1 MKTVFTCALLIGLSL
16 WHGPAQ
22 ERPPKPEQSVAT
34 ERSETTAGSSAT
46 NPAPAAAKAESSAE
60 SHLVAVAESAVAKVA
75 GLGTAQTNLDSQTK
89 TNKLSA
95 SDEIQV
101 SFQGANIDMI
111 VQWLAQTTGKSVV
124 KHPQVQ
130 CQMTI
135 MSSKK
140 VSTREAINLV
150 YRALS
155 LEGFTAVESSNSILI
170 VPEGKE
176 PKLNPELLNAS
187 RKDIPEG
194 RQRLVK
200 FFPLAH
206 IQAAELRD
214 KLRGVL
220 SDKGTIDTDERAN
233 QLIITDYNENLRLLA
248 ELIREFDVPASGLVI
263 EIYALKHAE
272 AEDLGTL
279 LMQILNAQS
288 SGGSQGRPSRSSIGG
303 SSSSSSSSSSMPPGM
318 PSPGGSSPSSSDS
331 SPSSSGGSQ
340 APTQQVRIWPDK
352 AANRLVISAPKS
364 KLPEVMRLLHVL
376 DADKSQDV
384 TVRVIPLKNVNAAD
398 LVKEIGPLYQKMG
411 GRSSR
416 ETVEVA
422 ANDRSNSLIIL
433 SSESN
438 FKAIEKMVVGLD
450 TEDAMEKV
458 TRTFPLKNADAQD
471 VAKQLQDLNR
481 DQDTSSSYRYFYFSS
496 PSGSKG
502 GKKMS
507 VVADRR
513 RNCLIIQAPPSQ
525 MDNIEKMIQELDEPV
540 SDDSL
545 APRIFPLKYVSAVD
559 IEDILNE
566 LFLKRTQQR
575 SYWDYYD
582 NPEPTPD
589 RDVGRLYGKVRI
601 TSEPY
606 ANAIIVT
613 SNSKE
618 NLAVVEDVLRQLD
631 QPSEA
636 GESTLRIGL
645 KFAKAFTVANSIN
658 ILFAKQGSPALRP
671 VNQQQQPN
679 PQPNQQ
685 QALRTASQAGFEL
698 ERVVKEDGYYPW
710 LGGQPDNLR
719 GTDGRL
725 AVRAVSD
732 LVGRVR
738 AVADERSNAILISAN
753 VHFFP
758 QVLKLINDLDAQTDQ
773 VLIEAR
779 LIEVASDFLD
789 KLGVRWSPDGSQV
802 FTADDY
808 DNSILGSATARY
820 LQGFGGLSSVNTP
833 TPSGPLTSGGSMAQT
848 LTTLRSGILDGA
860 VHMDFLIQF
869 LRKTT
874 DARILA
880 EPQINIRDNETGR
893 LFVGQQVPILTAS
906 QNSGSI
912 GLSQNFEYKDVGII
926 LEVTPHINNDGD
938 VELKIHAES
947 SVVVPGVEVLSG
959 AVFNTRNFRTDITAK
974 NGQTLVLG
982 GIIQRQITEILHK
995 TPILGDIPGLKWLV
1009 NKRDQ
1014 TSRDVELMVF
1024 LRPKVTR
1031 TPQDAK
1037 SLMNEI
1043 NNKAPNVKKWGDD
1056 LHLNND
1062 ETPAP
1067 EGQMR

>member
-1 MKTVFTCALLIGLSL
+1 MKSLLLLVNLLLLGLLAPPGQAQDSPPTSEASVPPTNSTLSTNSL
-16 WHGPAQ
+16 LTA
-22 ERPPKPEQSVAT
+22 PKSSLSVD
-34 ERSETTAGSSAT
+34 T
-46 NPAPAAAKAESSAE
+46 NQVAAAEASAAE
-60 SHLVAVAESAVAKVA
+60 VA
-75 GLGTAQTNLDSQTK
+75 GRSAASTNLDSQTK
-89 TNKLSA
+89 TNTA
-95 SDEIQV
+95 PGRDEIQV

-130 CQMTI
+130 CQLTI

-150 YRALS
+150 YRALN
-155 LEGFTAVESSNSILI
+155 LEGFTAIESSNSILI

-176 PKLNPELLNAS
+176 PKMNPELVDSA

-206 IQAAELRD
+206 IQATDLRE
-214 KLRGVL
+214 KVRGLL
-220 SDKGTIDTDERAN
+220 SEKGTIDADDRAN
-233 QLIITDYNENLRLLA
+233 QLIATDYNENLRLLA
-248 ELIREFDVPASGLVI
+248 DLIKEFDVPASGLVI
-263 EIYALKHAE
+263 EIYPLKHAE
-272 AEDLGTL
+272 AEDVANL
-279 LMQILNAQS
+279 LTQILSAQS
-288 SGGSQGRPSRSSIGG
+288 GGGQTGRPSRSSSGG
-303 SSSSSSSSSSMPPGM
+303 SSSSSSTPPGVPSPGSSSSPG
-318 PSPGGSSPSSSDS
+318 SDSASSSA
-331 SPSSSGGSQ
+331 GGPPAGPQ
-340 APTQQVRIWPDK
+340 ARIWPDK

-364 KLPEVMRLLHVL
+364 KLPDILRLLAVL
-376 DADKSQDV
+376 DTDKSQDM

-398 LVKEIGPLYQKMG
+398 LAKELAPLYQKMSG
-411 GRSSR
+411 KTPRDA
-416 ETVEVA
+416 VEVG

-433 SSESN
+433 SSEAN
-438 FKAIEKMVVGLD
+438 FRALETIVTGLD

-458 TRTFPLKNADAQD
+458 MRTFPLKNADAQD
-471 VAKQLQDLNR
+471 VAKQLQDLSR

-496 PSGSKG
+496 SQGSKATR
-502 GKKMS
+502 KMS

-513 RNCLIIQAPPSQ
+513 RNSLIVQAPPGQ
-525 MDNIEKMIQELDEPV
+525 MESIGKMIQELDEPV

-545 APRIFPLKYVSAVD
+545 APRIYPLKYVSAVD
-559 IEDILNE
+559 IEEVLNE
-566 LFLKRTQQR
+566 LFLKKTQQR
-575 SYWDYYD
+575 FYWDYYD
-582 NPEPTPD
+582 NPESTAD

-618 NLAVVEDVLRQLD
+618 NLAVVDDVLKQLD
-631 QPSEA
+631 RPSEA
-636 GESTLRIGL
+636 GESTLRVAL
-645 KFAKAFTVANSIN
+645 KFAKAFIVANNIN
-658 ILFAKQGSPALRP
+658 ILFAKNGSPPLRA
-671 VNQQQQPN
+671 VNQQPNQPN
-679 PQPNQQ
+679 QPNQQ
-685 QALRTASQAGFEL
+685 QALRTAQQAGFEL
-698 ERVVKEDGYYPW
+698 ERASKEDGYYPW

-719 GTDGRL
+719 GTDGRQ
-725 AVRAVSD
+725 AIRAVSD

-738 AVADERSNAILISAN
+738 AVADERSNALLISAN

-758 QVLKLINDLDAQTDQ
+758 QVLKLIDEMDAPTDQ

-779 LIEVASDFLD
+779 LVEVAADLLD
-789 KLGVRWSPDGSQV
+789 KLGVRWSPDGTKV
-802 FTADDY
+802 FTADEL

-820 LQGFGGLSSVNTP
+820 MQGYGGLTTVNTP
-833 TPSGPLTSGGSMAQT
+833 NANGVAQVLTS
-848 LTTLRSGILDGA
+848 LRSGVLDSA

-869 LRKTT
+869 LHKTT

-926 LEVTPHINNDGD
+926 LEVTPHINNEGD

-947 SVVVPGVEVLSG
+947 SVVVPGVVVLNG
-959 AVFNTRNFRTDITAK
+959 AVFDTRNFRTDLTAK

-982 GIIQRQITEILHK
+982 GIIQRQVSEILRK
-995 TPILGDIPGLKWLV
+995 TPILGDIPGLKWAF
-1009 NKRDQ
+1009 NKKDKN
-1014 TSRDVELMVF
+1014 SRDVELMVF

-1031 TPQDAK
+1031 SPQD
-1037 SLMNEI
+1037 SRELLNEI
-1043 NNKAPNVKKWGDD
+1043 DKKAPNVRKWRDE
-1056 LHLNND
+1056 LHLNQD
-1062 ETPAP
+1062 TPPAKEEEMP
-1067 EGQMR
+1067 